1 VSVGS
6 TGLVRST
13 DGARPGI
20 DGRTSLRHVL
30 SCRWTFSGQL
40 AGHDGGLLAGDI
52 EARCGHLATV
62 PGYPVVMVVDNLLG
76 LGFATG

>member
-1 VSVGS
+1 MDP
-6 TGLVRST
+6 LP
-13 DGARPGI
+13 D
-20 DGRTSLRHVL
+20 SLRAMTV
-30 SCRWTFSGQL
+30 
-40 AGHDGGLLAGDI
+40 GLLAGDI